1 MENQTKDKAQ
11 GKLAKVL
18 LVSYAMRKVSYMIRI
33 LAGGYLVYLMYQL
46 FSESHASEETL
57 TPLMI
62 TAGVVMIVAG
72 IYFVIGGLYA
82 LLNGIYEEN
91 DPAKIEADEAGTDEI
106 GSDEIEADGTEA
118 VKTETDKSDAG
129 IADVEHTSEIEK

>member
-1 MENQTKDKAQ
+1 MENETKDKAQ
-11 GKLAKVL
+11 SKLAKIL

-46 FSESHASEETL
+46 FTEAGQSGEEL

-62 TAGVVMIVAG
+62 VAGIVMIVAG

-82 LLNGIYEEN
+82 LANGIYEEN
-91 DPAKIEADEAGTDEI
+91 DPAQIESEDAAADEEPENGAEDAETANVKSENDESENAE
-106 GSDEIEADGTEA
+106 SDNIAEEVTE
-118 VKTETDKSDAG
+118 E
-129 IADVEHTSEIEK
+129 

>member
-11 GKLAKVL
+11 GKLAKLL

-46 FSESHASEETL
+46 FTESHASEETL

-72 IYFVIGGLYA
+72 IYFAIGGLYA

-91 DPAKIEADEAGTDEI
+91 DPAKIEADETA
-106 GSDEIEADGTEA
+106 SDESGVNEAEAEIVDAEAD
-118 VKTETDKSDAG
+118 
-129 IADVEHTSEIEK
+129 ITSETKE